1 MRLKSLKLVAISI
14 CMIALFSQ
22 TSALATADNVL
33 NMTYRDNAVVLSA
46 TSGNSIL
53 GGTFQISDFCITSG
67 QDPNQ
72 ENYIGK
78 TFTLENNEFHFQVG
92 RRGSEEV
99 AEWFNQR
106 FSGYN
111 DDSINGDR
119 TTFDHTAGELNF
131 AFMGDLALEVSTAE
145 YPNGVFVTFPDV
157 VFAQGSTLFSN
168 NWWFGQLVGQHT
180 LDSDGPERMLVFGSD
195 TYDNQVF
202 ASFGRGGNDTNEV
215 TLCALTIVDE
225 PRQSAQQLANV
236 RDAFAAFPIQGNQ
249 VDLAGFPGS
258 YDPVVNH
265 IQGYAQ
271 YESADEES
279 YAILTHSVS
288 TAEYAHIVIGTKDS
302 NEKWGYK
309 TYLKDWQHPG
319 GIQTIG
325 DYLLV
330 PNEQEASAT
339 ISLYDLRA
347 LAVGEL
353 RRVESFD
360 LQVNHKA
367 GALGI
372 TSYEDKHG
380 NAYYVLVVAHLDGA
394 NSIYYIYQASAEN
407 GIENAAFQQVGRFT
421 LDKDF
426 QGFGLVTESG
436 TNCIYLVGLWSTAEG
451 ASYADYAYLYEV
463 DTDTWS
469 LGQELDFHHLV
480 STGGNVGVM
489 GVHFRYGAGISI
501 SEDGELTISATERN
515 SILGSDLA
523 TNEWTSVTLPT
534 EIG

>member
-1 MRLKSLKLVAISI
+1 MKSLKWLVCSI

-22 TSALATADNVL
+22 SSVIAADNSL
-33 NMTYRDNAVVLSA
+33 NMTYRDNAVVLSS
-46 TSGNSIL
+46 TTGSSIL
-53 GGTFQISDFCITSG
+53 SGTFQISDLCITPG

-78 TFTLENNEFHFQVG
+78 TYTLNNHEFHFQVG
-92 RRGSEEV
+92 RSGSEEV
-99 AEWFNQR
+99 AEWFNER

-131 AFMGDLALEVSTAE
+131 AFMGDLTLEVSTSE
-145 YPNGVFVTFPDV
+145 YPNGISVTFPDV

-168 NWWFGQLVGQHT
+168 NWWFGQLEGQHT

-195 TYDNQVF
+195 AYDNQVF
-202 ASFGRGGNDTNEV
+202 ASFERGGNDTNEV

-225 PRQSAQQLANV
+225 PRQSAQQLADV
-236 RDAFAAFPIQGNQ
+236 QAAFADLPIQGNQ
-249 VDLAGFPGS
+249 VDLSGFPGS

-271 YESADEES
+271 YESMDGEP
-279 YAILTHSVS
+279 YAILTHSVG
-288 TAEYAHIVIGTKDS
+288 TAEYAHIVIGTKQGD
-302 NEKWGYK
+302 EKLGYK
-309 TYLKDWQHPG
+309 TYLKDWRHPG

-330 PNEQEASAT
+330 PNEQETSAT
-339 ISLYDLRA
+339 IALYDLRA
-347 LAVGEL
+347 LTVGEL
-353 RRVESFD
+353 RRVESFN

-372 TSYEDKHG
+372 TSYEDEQG
-380 NAYYVLVVAHLDGA
+380 NAYYVLIVAHLDGA
-394 NSIYYIYQASAEN
+394 NSIYYVYQASAEN
-407 GIENAAFQQVGRFT
+407 GIESAEFQQVGSFA

-436 TNCIYLVGLWSTAEG
+436 TNRIYMIGLWSTTEG
-451 ASYADYAYLYEV
+451 ASYADYAYLYEL

-469 LGQELDFHHLV
+469 LGEELNSRHLV
-480 STGGNVGVM
+480 STGGGAGVM
-489 GVHFRYGAGISI
+489 GVHFRYGAGVSV
-501 SEDGELTISATERN
+501 SENGELTVSATERN
-515 SILGSDLA
+515 SVLGSDLA
-523 TNEWTSVTLPT
+523 TNDWVSETSST
-534 EIG
+534 EVG